1 MRSADPY
8 LAEREMNLRVASE
21 QHQARVRGWARSGA
35 QEQPGMLVRRGRELL
50 CELGYLLVSVGARL
64 ESYALAQEG

>member
-8 LAEREMNLRVASE
+8 LAEREMNLRVQSQLSE
-21 QHQARVRGWARSGA
+21 AQLRGLAVSGA
-35 QEQPGMLVRRGRELL
+35 GRQPGALARGGRELL
-50 CELGYLLVSVGARL
+50 CDLGYLLVSLGARL